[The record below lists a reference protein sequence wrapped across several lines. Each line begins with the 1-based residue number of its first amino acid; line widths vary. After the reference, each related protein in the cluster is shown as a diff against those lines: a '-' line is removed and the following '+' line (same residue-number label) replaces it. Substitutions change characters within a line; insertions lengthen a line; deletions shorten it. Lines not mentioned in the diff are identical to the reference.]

1 MPNNLNGRVY
11 GKHLTVSQ
19 EILIHSTHL
28 QIKCDLK
35 KQMEI
40 GR

>member
-11 GKHLTVSQ
+11 GKYLAVSQ

-28 QIKCDLK
+28 QIKCELE